1 MKLDYKVQMG
11 DMMKLISIEDL
22 ETINNTECCIVDL
35 RPEEQYQ
42 RGTFPGAV
50 NIPMEQFEER
60 KAEIPN
66 DKTVYLLC
74 HTGERSQ
81 TYTEELEKA
90 GYDAVNVSGGYRAYL
105 KLSLSRYM
113 EEESK
118 EERRAKTAEI
128 ERSIIKKYRKSI
140 WRPFTKALNEYQLIQ
155 EGDKI
160 AVCISGGK
168 DSMLLAKLVQEL
180 KKHGKNSFE
189 AVFLVMNP
197 GYNDDNWKI
206 IQNNAELL
214 GIPLTVFFSDIFDT
228 VAGIERNSCYLCA
241 RMRRGYLYAKAKELG
256 CNKIALGHH
265 FDDVIETILMGMLY
279 SGKIETMMPKLHSQH
294 FEGME
299 LIRPLYLVKE
309 EAIKSWRD
317 YNGLHFIQ
325 CACRFTENCISCG
338 GGRGS
343 KRDEMKEL
351 IKQFRKTSDVID
363 SNIFNS
369 VKNINLRTVIGYHK
383 DDVAFH
389 FLDDYD
395 GRRNKDTGL

>member
-1 MKLDYKVQMG
+1 MK
-11 DMMKLISIEDL
+11 SITIEEM
-22 ETINNTECCIVDL
+22 ETIDYTKCCVVDL
-35 RPEEQYQ
+35 RPEEQYR

-60 KAEIPN
+60 KTEIPKE
-66 DKTVYLLC
+66 KTVYLLC

-81 TYTEELEKA
+81 IYTEELEKE
-90 GYDAVNVSGGYRAYL
+90 GYDVVNVNGGYRAYL
-105 KLSLSRYM
+105 KLSLARYM
-113 EEESK
+113 EKESEEK
-118 EERRAKTAEI
+118 RREKTAEI
-128 ERSIIKKYRKSI
+128 ERSIIRKFRKNI
-140 WRPFTKALNEYQLIQ
+140 WRPFTKALNTYQLIQ

-168 DSMLLAKLVQEL
+168 DSMLLAKLIQEL
-180 KKHGKNSFE
+180 KKHGKIPFE

-197 GYNDDNWKI
+197 GYNADNWKI
-206 IQNNAELL
+206 IQDNAELL
-214 GIPLTVFFSDIFDT
+214 SIPLTVFHSSIFDT
-228 VAGIERNSCYLCA
+228 VAEIERNPCYLCA
-241 RMRRGYLYAKAKELG
+241 RMRRGYLYAKAKGLG

-279 SGKIETMMPKLHSQH
+279 SGKIETMMPKLHSQN

-309 EAIKSWRD
+309 EAIKAWRD

-325 CACRFTENCISCG
+325 CACRFTENCVSCG

-351 IKQFRKTSDVID
+351 IAQFRKTSDVID

-369 VKNINLRTVIGYHK
+369 EKNINLRTVIGYHIN
-383 DDVAFH
+383 DMNYH

-395 GRRNKDTGL
+395 RK

>member
-1 MKLDYKVQMG
+1 MK
-11 DMMKLISIEDL
+11 SITIEQL
-22 ETINNTECCIVDL
+22 ETTDPASCYIIDL
-35 RPEEQYQ
+35 RPEEQYS

-60 KAEIPN
+60 KEEIPKE
-66 DKTVYLLC
+66 KTVYLLC
-74 HTGERSQ
+74 HSGERSRYC
-81 TYTEELEKA
+81 TDNLEEE

-113 EEESK
+113 EKESEEK
-118 EERRAKTAEI
+118 RAEKTAEI
-128 ERSIIKKYRKSI
+128 ERSIIKKFRKNI
-140 WRPFTKALNEYQLIQ
+140 WRPFTKAVHEYQLIQ
-155 EGDKI
+155 EGDRI

-168 DSMLLAKLVQEL
+168 DSMLLAKLIQEL
-180 KKHGKNSFE
+180 KKHGKIPFE

-197 GYNDDNWKI
+197 GYNADNWKI
-206 IQNNAELL
+206 IQDNASLL
-214 GIPLTVFFSDIFDT
+214 GIPLTVFQSNIFDT
-228 VAGIERNSCYLCA
+228 VAGIEKNPCYLCA

-279 SGKIETMMPKLHSQH
+279 SGKVETMMPKLHSQN

-309 EAIKSWRD
+309 EAIKAWRD

-325 CACRFTENCISCG
+325 CAFRFTENCVSCG

-351 IKQFRKTSDVID
+351 IAQFRKTSDVID
-363 SNIFNS
+363 TNIFNS

-383 DDVAFH
+383 DDVTYQ

-395 GRRNKDTGL
+395 KR